1 MQFQA
6 SPCAQDFPGLT
17 AIALLVL
24 KELFCQFGNHNTDLR
39 VDISLLKSLVDNLE
53 KPRSQL
59 ETISAGNPREDIY
72 KCADRRSVSGPKKG
86 WQKYA

>member
-24 KELFCQFGNHNTDLR
+24 KELFCQFGNHNFT
-39 VDISLLKSLVDNLE
+39 E
-53 KPRSQL
+53 KFGGQFGK
-59 ETISAGNPREDIY
+59 A
-72 KCADRRSVSGPKKG
+72 
-86 WQKYA
+86 